1 MGCVHSGDQMTV
13 TGLAPS
19 SDWSF
24 ELARGAQ
31 LFICETW
38 RAPIER
44 APEAARRFCQTIP
57 NPTTPSAKAI
67 LRSTL
72 IEISA
77 RWGYSQH
84 LAVKARCSGPHCA
97 PQSLMDVGRI
107 WSGNVRHLDEPAPTE
122 KEIFLKWVDSFSAE
136 LQRTHPKRLAERVA
150 ALIIENLAQSFSIRA
165 IAPAVGAHQAS
176 IRRAFHRE
184 FQMSPREFHIRA
196 RVERAS
202 NMLNTMPVPKIEPVG
217 LALGWQ
223 TKKGL
228 YHAVRK
234 IRGCTPGALRRS
246 QEP

>member
-1 MGCVHSGDQMTV
+1 MTV
-13 TGLAPS
+13 TGLALS

-38 RAPIER
+38 RVPIER

-57 NPTTPSAKAI
+57 NPTSPSAKAI

-84 LAVKARCSGPHCA
+84 LVVKSRCIDPHCA

-107 WSGNVRHLDEPAPTE
+107 WSANARRLDGSAATE
-122 KEIFLKWVDSFSAE
+122 QEIFLKWVKDFCAE
-136 LQRTHPKRLAERVA
+136 LQRTHPESLAQRVA
-150 ALIIENLAQSFSIRA
+150 ALIIENSAQSFSMRA

-184 FQMSPREFHIRA
+184 FQMSPREFHTRA

-202 NMLNTMPVPKIEPVG
+202 NMLNAVPVPKVEPVG

-223 TKKGL
+223 TKKGF
-228 YHAVRK
+228 YQAVKRV
-234 IRGCTPGALRRS
+234 RGCTPGALRGS
-246 QEP
+246 QNP